1 LGLLAA
7 ACGSSGAKASGVH
20 ASSEPR
26 TTTKGAGAGK
36 PPIVLGT
43 KNFTE
48 EFILGQLY
56 VQALRAKG
64 FSVTLENDLGPS
76 EVMDKKLAAGA
87 IDAYPEYT
95 GTILSVFGHNPQRP
109 TSAVQAYQLAVS
121 VERGHNATLLSMARA
136 TDTDVIVADPAYASQ
151 HGLRT
156 LADLAK
162 LGSTATLAGPPE
174 FRTRFNGM
182 IGLRKEYGVTKLRF
196 LPTPIGQQYQAL
208 TSGRAQLAVGFT
220 TDGNLTRGGLTMLS
234 DPKNIF
240 GFQNV
245 TFIVRNDALQH
256 EGSVFTQTID
266 AVSAR
271 LSTEAL
277 RLMNAAVSLDGQS
290 PATVARQFLGAN
302 RLL

>member
-1 LGLLAA
+1 M
-7 ACGSSGAKASGVH
+7 H
-20 ASSEPR
+20 ASTDAG
-26 TTTKGAGAGK
+26 TTTKHPGSGK
-36 PPIVLGT
+36 PRIVLGT

-76 EVMDKKLAAGA
+76 EVMDQKLTSGA
-87 IDAYPEYT
+87 IDGYPEYT

-109 TSAVQAYQLAVS
+109 ASALQAYQLAAA

-136 TDTDVIVADPAYASQ
+136 TDTDVIVADPAYARQ
-151 HGLRT
+151 HGLQT

-162 LGSTATLAGPPE
+162 LGSRATLAGPPE
-174 FRTRFNGM
+174 FRTRFNGLV
-182 IGLRKEYGVTKLRF
+182 GLREEYGVTKLRF

-208 TSGRAQLAVGFT
+208 ASGRAQLAVGFT

-245 TFIVRNDALQH
+245 TFIVRTNALRR
-256 EGSVFTQTID
+256 EGNAFAQTID
-266 AVSAR
+266 AVSTR

-302 RLL
+302 GLL